1 MPLFSTL
8 SFHLLSLL
16 IRSTLVSA
24 ITTRSSVYNN
34 SYGKAT
40 LNSLDK
46 ASMTITN
53 SKELNAEAW
62 CIPTI
67 TSQPLPQNHYYTMKC
82 SCNCFL
88 HQYT

>member
-16 IRSTLVSA
+16 IKSPSVSA

-34 SYGKAT
+34 SHYKAT
-40 LNSLDK
+40 VNSLDN

-53 SKELNAEAW
+53 SEGL
-62 CIPTI
+62 
-67 TSQPLPQNHYYTMKC
+67 
-82 SCNCFL
+82 
-88 HQYT
+88 